1 MIETVLTAVRGD
13 DNFFDGDAT
22 VDLDPADAI
31 KFRAAR
37 REGDLGA
44 DGTALIVKSRGSGIV
59 DVVTAEGKFQIQL
72 EPADTVA
79 LTDDEALVYEC
90 ILTKAD
96 VSMDTT
102 VVKGILR
109 LTGR

>member
-13 DNFFDGDAT
+13 DNFFDGDAS
-22 VDLDPADAI
+22 VDLDPGDAI

-37 REGDLGA
+37 KEADLGA
-44 DGTALIVKSRGSGIV
+44 DVSALIVKSRGAGVV
-59 DVVTAEGKFQIQL
+59 DIDTPNGKFQIQL
-72 EPADTVA
+72 EPADTSA
-79 LTDDEALVYEC
+79 LTDDEALVFEC